1 METLVIFRD
10 GMDNDPADF
19 TNLQANAR
27 RSLDHVVGDA
37 VTAERRYAGFAAA
50 KTAAADIEIQPGRLY
65 SGGAVYARADKVAK
79 SFLTSLPI
87 ATKKVVLVVAYG
99 QDVETDQR
107 PREFLLNEE
116 TGASEPRVVAMENAR
131 VATIAFASGAESP
144 DPTDPIVDAGVL
156 PVARV
161 ILSPTGVQSVEMI
174 AVNALQSIGLLSSR
188 LDAADAFQA
197 RTAPAIGALGSE
209 IASLRE
215 GQSSLVSREVY
226 GRLLARAA
234 VLETRA
240 GIPSA
245 AVDSAADYFLDA
257 SRSDPAAVGYDTK
270 LQEGIRLPDAAA
282 ATTQLAL
289 FDPLDPRANVVDG
302 VLFPASTFDER
313 LSVGRGAGQQS
324 GELQISAYSYQMN
337 QMVQRTMSRTRIRYG
352 EEFTVCTNS
361 AFWGAGR
368 EDYAAGTFTKDGEVF
383 QNLGVA
389 ATFADGHAVIQRLRR
404 IWEDTYDEP
413 YWDQVTVNKNVPGA
427 QIAET
432 FMNANGGWLGRVG
445 LTFNRLAAAGTITIA
460 ICETDR
466 GAPNMAKV
474 ISTTTIDK
482 PALALGHNKLP
493 IQRCYLKGGTRYA
506 IVVTTAADHYIAT
519 TGGEN
524 FPQGTL
530 FYVIDGAYAQG
541 DGTKDLVFSLDFLKF
556 ANARSVINLS
566 PLQLAGGMTAI
577 DILAESIVPGSCDLT
592 YEVQP
597 AGGVWTPLAATDVS
611 VLGANGNV
619 PLSANLRAVFT
630 GTPDAMPV
638 VKLTTSRVKVSR
650 PKLAA
655 RHVSATRLLPG
666 SGSASIRV
674 IERLEY
680 FDAARHT
687 ATVRLQT
694 GAGFATLNNA
704 SSFVDALQPDGSI
717 ERTWIFNLGAAVTSY
732 RIQTD
737 TTTDNA
743 LRTFHVAWRKDYAL

>member
-1 METLVIFRD
+1 METLVLFRD

-27 RSLDHVVGDA
+27 RSIDHVVGDA

-50 KTAAADIEIQPGRLY
+50 KTGAADIEIQPGRLY
-65 SGGAVYARADKVAK
+65 SGGAVYARADKVTK

-144 DPTDPIVDAGVL
+144 DPSDPIVDAGVL

-161 ILSPTGVQSVEMI
+161 ILSPIGVQSVEMI
-174 AVNALQSIGLLSSR
+174 AANELPSLEQLLDR
-188 LDAADAFQA
+188 ADAADAFQA

-209 IASLRE
+209 IASLRD
-215 GQSSLVSREVY
+215 GQTLLVSQEAF
-226 GRLLARAA
+226 GRLLARSA
-234 VLETRA
+234 VLEFKN

-245 AVDSAADYFLDA
+245 AVDSQADYFLDGA
-257 SRSDPAAVGYDTK
+257 KSDPTFVSYDTK

-282 ATTQLAL
+282 TTSVLAL
-289 FDPLDPRANVVDG
+289 FDPLDPKASVVNG
-302 VLFPASTFDER
+302 VLSPASTFNER
-313 LSVGRGAGQQS
+313 LAVGRGAGQQT
-324 GELQISAYSYQMN
+324 GELQISAYSYQAN
-337 QMVQRTMSRTRIRYG
+337 TMVLRSMSRTRIRYG

-361 AFWGAGR
+361 AYWAAGTA
-368 EDYAAGTFTKDGEVF
+368 DVVAGTFTKDGEVF
-383 QNLGVA
+383 QQVGA
-389 ATFADGHAVIQRLRR
+389 DIQYADGHAVNKRLRR
-404 IWEDTYDEP
+404 VWEDVYDEP
-413 YWDQVTVNKNVPGA
+413 YWDRITETRNVPGA

-432 FMNANGGWLGRVG
+432 FMNANGGFLGRVG
-445 LTFNRLAAAGTITIA
+445 LTFTRLAAAGTVTIS

-466 GAPNMAKV
+466 GMPDMTKV
-474 ISTTTIDK
+474 ISTTTIDR

-493 IQRCYLKGGTRYA
+493 IQRCWLKGGIRYA
-506 IVVTTAADHYIAT
+506 LVVTTAADHYVAT

-524 FPQGTL
+524 YPQGTL

-541 DGTKDLVFSLDFLKF
+541 DGTKDLIFSLDFLSF
-556 ANARSVINLS
+556 ASSRTVINLA

-592 YEVQP
+592 YEVQA
-597 AGGVWTPLAATDVS
+597 AGGAWTPLAATTAS
-611 VLGANGNV
+611 VLGAGGNV
-619 PLSANLRAVFT
+619 PALVNLRAVFT

-655 RHVSATRLLPG
+655 RHISAIRNLPG

-687 ATVRLQT
+687 ATVRLLT
-694 GAGFATLNNA
+694 GPGYATSNAA
-704 SSFVDALQPDGSI
+704 SSYVDALQADGSI